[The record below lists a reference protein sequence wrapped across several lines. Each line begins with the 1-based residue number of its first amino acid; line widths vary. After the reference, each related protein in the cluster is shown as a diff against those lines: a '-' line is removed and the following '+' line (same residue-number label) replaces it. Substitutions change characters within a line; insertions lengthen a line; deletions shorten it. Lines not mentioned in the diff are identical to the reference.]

1 MNVWQKFKGWIA
13 KKMNFTVETS
23 PAMKEESFLEWLG
36 VKRKNKDVM
45 AEVTYFTCL
54 KMMSETL
61 AKIPWKYYQKT
72 DKGII
77 EPELSDVAKLLKNRP
92 NPFMTPTAFW
102 NAVEMNRN
110 HFGNAY
116 VYVRSKFKRKKYGG
130 EYKVMD
136 LWIMPS
142 NCVQIVV
149 DDEGYFG
156 GRGKIWYVYN
166 DKYSGQQYVFGTD
179 EVLHFKTS
187 HSLDGITGLP
197 VQAILKTTVE
207 GAAASQDYLN
217 SLYESGLTG
226 KATLEYT
233 GDLNKDLK
241 EKLVQAFEEFGS
253 GAKNA
258 GKIIPVPLG
267 MKLTPLDIKLS
278 DSQFIELKKY
288 SALQIAAAFG
298 IKPNQINDY
307 TKSSYSNSEMQQL
320 SFLTDT
326 MLFVLKQYEEEVNYK
341 LLTDEEAFS
350 EGKYYKLNEKVLL
363 RTDSKTQMEIFAT
376 GVQNGIQKVNECRRK
391 LDLMDA
397 EGGDQLIVNGN
408 YIPITEVGKQYEKED
423 MPSVMIIDGKQY
435 RWTVNSYFTLNTIV
449 AQGTWVKKATLNIGT
464 KLTIRKPFFKIV
476 YGQNPTQEGTEMTF
490 SFYDLG
496 SFTPYG
502 FNPGASEFEIDGKT
516 AVPINIENANED
528 SLFSVKLSSD
538 ATYRFKWAIG
548 SKSYTLDKKTSGA
561 TKINTSYTIPKS
573 WNEEIKNST
582 AGSCTLSVQRKM
594 EKKRCTDVY

>member
-1 MNVWQKFKGWIA
+1 MNVWQKFRNWVA
-13 KKMNFTVETS
+13 KKLNFTVETS
-23 PAMKEESFLEWLG
+23 PDMKEESFLEWLG
-36 VKRKNKDVM
+36 VNRKSKNVM
-45 AEVTYFTCL
+45 SEVTYFTCL

-72 DKGII
+72 PKGII

-149 DDEGYFG
+149 DDQGYFG
-156 GRGKIWYVYN
+156 GKGKIWYVYN

-197 VQAILKTTVE
+197 VQAILKTTVD
-207 GAAASQDYLN
+207 GAKSSQDYLN

-233 GDLNKDLK
+233 GDLNKDHK
-241 EKLVQAFEEFGS
+241 KKLVEAFEEFGAGS
-253 GAKNA
+253 KNA
-258 GKIIPVPLG
+258 GRIIPIPLG

-307 TKSSYSNSEMQQL
+307 EKSSYSNSEMQQL

-326 MLFVLKQYEEEVNYK
+326 MLFVLKQYEEEINYK
-341 LLTDEEAFS
+341 LLTDEEACK

-363 RTDSKTQMEIFAT
+363 RTDSKSQMEIFAT
-376 GVQNGIQKVNECRRK
+376 AVQNGIEKPNECRRK

-408 YIPITEVGKQYEKED
+408 YIPITEVGKQYE
-423 MPSVMIIDGKQY
+423 
-435 RWTVNSYFTLNTIV
+435 NTTNV
-449 AQGTWVKKATLNIGT
+449 Q
-464 KLTIRKPFFKIV
+464 P
-476 YGQNPTQEGTEMTF
+476 
-490 SFYDLG
+490 
-496 SFTPYG
+496 
-502 FNPGASEFEIDGKT
+502 
-516 AVPINIENANED
+516 
-528 SLFSVKLSSD
+528 
-538 ATYRFKWAIG
+538 
-548 SKSYTLDKKTSGA
+548 DKKNG
-561 TKINTSYTIPKS
+561 
-573 WNEEIKNST
+573 EEGNDD
-582 AGSCTLSVQRKM
+582 
-594 EKKRCTDVY
+594 EE